1 MTVNDA
7 FWKPPCKQTMLAQ
20 GLQDC
25 TYTVPGTHSPD
36 RKGCL
41 LVQRR
46 RQDLPDAVWRKLPGR
61 DIWNQGEC

>member
-1 MTVNDA
+1 
-7 FWKPPCKQTMLAQ
+7 MLAQ